1 MVGHRFDPDSLVGH
15 YEAIR
20 REALAVA
27 PDGRRGRGLVLFLRR
42 GMAAWIE
49 ALSSLAVPKPAPEED
64 SSTLPLSLRPEIAT
78 ILANMVLVCLREARR

>member
-1 MVGHRFDPDSLVGH
+1 MAGHRLDSDSLVGH

-20 REALAVA
+20 REALAVS
-27 PDGRRGRGLVLFLRR
+27 PEGPRGRGLVLFLTR

-49 ALSSLAVPKPAPEED
+49 SLCSLTGPKPAPEE
-64 SSTLPLSLRPEIAT
+64 SPSTLPLSIRPEIAT